1 MNDKRWLGIG
11 LAALAAALLLY
22 AALSRAWLH
31 NPKLGISFGPRGCN
45 NCCYLVGD
53 AGDGCSLSNA
63 GFVDSMRT
71 MAKKLGDTKAM
82 PTSSAFAPM
91 GWATFSL
98 CAIGAVGLLVTAALA
113 FAKRRPQVAISP
125 ASVALLAIMA
135 SLITGCV
142 FVATKPGPAGFV
154 GVAPGFWAFGVGTV
168 VGIAGAQMLAK
179 LIRPVD
185 PDLLDDAMNPEQY

>member
-11 LAALAAALLLY
+11 LAVAAAALLLY

-31 NPKLGISFGPRGCN
+31 NPRLGISFGPGGCN

-53 AGDGCSLSNA
+53 AADGCSLSNE
-63 GFVDSMRT
+63 GFVDSMRA
-71 MAKKLGDTKAM
+71 MAKKLGDAKAM

-91 GWATFSL
+91 GWTTYVL
-98 CAIGAVGLLVTAALA
+98 CIVGALGLLATAALA
-113 FAKRRPQVAISP
+113 LAKRRPQLPISP
-125 ASVALLAIMA
+125 ASIALLAIMM

-154 GVAPGFWAFGVGTV
+154 GVANGFWAFGIGTV
-168 VGIAGAQMLAK
+168 AGIAGAQMLAK